1 MITYSENHILSMS
14 ENIFVQEGI
23 RRSFCSGQDIFPTL
37 TRTIKKI
44 HANKLHV
51 NHMSVSLFKHMP
63 QIFNKTH
70 A

>member
-1 MITYSENHILSMS
+1 MITYLENQIVSMS

-44 HANKLHV
+44 HANKLYCKV
-51 NHMSVSLFKHMP
+51 L
-63 QIFNKTH
+63 TC
-70 A
+70 